1 MRVLLTGNQLRQ
13 DIDDLTPISLTQR
26 NKGEAKM
33 AINLCESFRAMF
45 YTPFYLP
52 ISLGTYEAEGVD
64 VSLSTS
70 PSLDTVAEQLRDGI
84 ADVYWGGPMRIM
96 VMRDKNR
103 EPEIL
108 AFCEAI
114 TRDPFFLIGKEPN
127 PFFELKNLLEI
138 RFASVSEVPTP
149 WMCLQ
154 EDLRRANIDPA
165 MLNREPNRTMPENVA
180 ALAAGE
186 SDVVQLFQPFAE
198 EVLSKSAGHIWYA
211 QATRGYCT
219 YTTLYATNE
228 MIRAQPDALHR
239 MTRAMYR
246 CQKWLHAAQPSEI
259 ASAVAEFFPGIDPEI
274 LASAAKRYIDLGV
287 WGKDP
292 HLPREGFERLRDSLV
307 SGGLIHHRPK
317 FEDCVENKF
326 ADIVIGEEPPSA

>member
-1 MRVLLTGNQLRQ
+1 MKRETGAKPS
-13 DIDDLTPISLTQR
+13 IPKTQPTKPR
-26 NKGEAKM
+26 TTEM

-52 ISLGTYEAEGVD
+52 LALGTYEAEGVD

-70 PSLDTVAEQLRDGI
+70 PSLDTVAQQLSDGI

-108 AFCEAI
+108 GFSEAI

-127 PFFELKNLLEI
+127 LNFDLKDLLDI

-154 EDLRRANIDPA
+154 EDLRRGGIDPA
-165 MLNREPNRTMPENVA
+165 TLNRIGNRTMPENVA
-180 ALAAGE
+180 ALAEGDA
-186 SDVVQLFQPFAE
+186 DVVQLFQPFAE
-198 EVLSKSAGHIWYA
+198 QVLTENAGHIWYA
-211 QATRGYCT
+211 QAARGYCT
-219 YTTLYATNE
+219 YTTLYATKA
-228 MIRAQPDALHR
+228 MIATRCDDLHR

-246 CQKWLHAAQPSEI
+246 CQKWLHSVPASEI
-259 ASAVAEFFPGIDPEI
+259 ASAVAQFFPDINPEI
-274 LASAAKRYIDLGV
+274 LAAAAQRYIELGV

-307 SGGLIHHRPK
+307 SGGLISHRPE
-317 FEDCVENKF
+317 FEDCVDNTF
-326 ADIVIGEEPPSA
+326 ADAVIAEDPPSA